1 MGWQKNTALMPCFSH
16 SRNSMTFLECGVR
29 RRGVQHCASVP
40 RISQHKV
47 RHCSPGSRS
56 RHSGLII
63 YPHKPLEQCDRHRI
77 RRREATRAVVILDC
91 YLSPIDW
98 GHKTSSD
105 LGWPSACQVDLLA
118 WLVPLSI
125 ESLVKEQV
133 SMALSACRRLEAATT
148 KSWQAAICKR
158 KAGVSRC
165 EQV

>member
-1 MGWQKNTALMPCFSH
+1 MPCFSH
-16 SRNSMTFLECGVR
+16 SRNSMTFLECGGEDEVFR
-29 RRGVQHCASVP
+29 TARLFPAFPNLKFGIVP
-40 RISQHKV
+40 
-47 RHCSPGSRS
+47 PGSRS

-63 YPHKPLEQCDRHRI
+63 YIHKPLEQCDRHRI